1 MTEKSITQELRKTE
15 KIIKE
20 IELDNQQRVKIF
32 DLSRKISVDAYLV
45 SMAVKMEVAVDESLF
60 SDAELAVTP
69 FDEIVKTV
77 GSHVVFE
84 YTDERNFIMAENK
97 DAVLNELVDKILENM
112 IGYLSKESFPAKLV
126 FKKYRD
132 MKKRLPF

>member
-20 IELDNQQRVKIF
+20 IELDNQQRVKII
-32 DLSRKISVDAYLV
+32 DLSRKISADAYLV

-84 YTDERNFIMAENK
+84 YKDERNFIMAENK

-126 FKKYRD
+126 LKKYRD